1 MLNVPL
7 SQYMPWMLEFYYE
20 VCKNL
25 PNISISASSSSA
37 CRFFALIK
45 RDSFDYTIW
54 RREYFDKMDLEQI
67 SIEAAAYAQNHPH
80 NGKGI
85 RI

>member
-1 MLNVPL
+1 MNSTVEI
-7 SQYMPWMLEFYYE
+7 MDTGF
-20 VCKNL
+20 
-25 PNISISASSSSA
+25 A
-37 CRFFALIK
+37 CLVEKLGIVDAECFVAMIK

-67 SIEAAAYAQNHPH
+67 STKAVAYAQNHPH

-85 RI
+85 RV

>member
-1 MLNVPL
+1 MN
-7 SQYMPWMLEFYYE
+7 
-20 VCKNL
+20 
-25 PNISISASSSSA
+25 SAVEIMDTGFA
-37 CRFFALIK
+37 CLVERLGVVDAERFVAMIK

-67 SIEAAAYAQNHPH
+67 SMEAVAYAQDHPH
-80 NGKGI
+80 KGKGI